1 MNHNTQCISPLFRGI
16 TENELQQMNAAGYLR
31 KKEYDKNQII
41 YHMDTIAD
49 EIGIVLTGSVNI
61 INTDFLGSSTILSN
75 ISSGGVFAETYAL
88 CQEPMLVEVMTAEP
102 AQILFLNIRRIM
114 DGQSNINSD
123 WYRKLM
129 DNLLQISMRKNLTLS
144 TRIFCTT
151 PKSIRGRLLTYLT
164 AEYRKQNNN
173 TFEIP
178 FNRQQL
184 ADYLNVDRSALSK
197 ELGKMKEEGL
207 LDFHKNM
214 FRLNQKNS

>member
-1 MNHNTQCISPLFRGI
+1 MNHNTKCISPLFRGI

-41 YHMDTIAD
+41 YHMDTIVD

-164 AEYRKQNNN
+164 SEYRKQRTT

-214 FRLNQKNS
+214 FRLNQTI

>member
-114 DGQSNINSD
+114 DEQSNINSD